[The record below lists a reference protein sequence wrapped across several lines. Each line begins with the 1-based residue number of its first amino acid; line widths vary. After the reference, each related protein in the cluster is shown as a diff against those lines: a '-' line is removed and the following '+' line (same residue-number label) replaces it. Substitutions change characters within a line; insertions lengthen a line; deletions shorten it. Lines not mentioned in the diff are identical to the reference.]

1 MMKYSKKSQYL
12 NEYKLDE
19 NGKYVYK
26 GKYYS
31 LNESP
36 EIIKKIYVKLWLIN
50 ALLIAAV
57 IGSGCINA
65 AGMNNSFYVI
75 IPYIAEVAILFI
87 YSWNSISL
95 LTQGYKVKEY
105 VYKKSFSKLSP
116 VSMGIAVASAI
127 GFICSLIFVISNGFS
142 NQMFGCIL
150 YLVLKIFV
158 FCSAFYASRFIGKLK
173 WMEI

>member
-1 MMKYSKKSQYL
+1 MKYSKKSQYL
-12 NEYKLDE
+12 NEYKLDD
-19 NGKYVYK
+19 NGKYVYR

-31 LNESP
+31 INESP
-36 EIIKKIYVKLWLIN
+36 EAIKKIYIRLWIIN
-50 ALLIAAV
+50 AVLIGAV

-75 IPYIAEVAILFI
+75 IPFIAEVAMLFA

-116 VSMGIAVASAI
+116 VSMGIAISAAI
-127 GFICSLIFVISNGFS
+127 GFICSLIYVISNGFN
-142 NQMFGCIL
+142 NQIVGCIS
-150 YLVLKIFV
+150 YLILKVFV
-158 FCSAFYASRFIGKLK
+158 FCSAFYASRYTASIK